1 MNLEGLEKKELQ
13 GKRGIWVERGGVGR
27 KVGIQL
33 CEFFWSFWDIG
44 YVRGAKGW
52 NIPALI
58 IEACSSILAWE
69 GGLA

>member
-13 GKRGIWVERGGVGR
+13 GKRRGLGRKGRGG

-69 GGLA
+69 EGLA